1 MKKVSVYLRNHIDGP
16 SCYYRVV
23 QFIDHI
29 DNVDFKINDAL
40 NIHDFRR
47 NMDEKNRIVKKILQ
61 TLFLLKICIRR
72 YMQIKVDL
80 KKNPDAIIIQR
91 EMFPRVLPK
100 FFFRMYKKLLS
111 QTTIIW
117 DFDDSILT
125 SGEISRMEW
134 SLLSKYSNKIVATS
148 DYLLDSV
155 QVEKGKKVAL
165 PTTDGFCE
173 NIDVYAIRD
182 KRVKSFDYIIN
193 LVWIG
198 THSNLKNIINILPHL
213 NDAGMVI
220 KQHHKNLELE
230 IVCNIDAPDLYVK
243 YDGLNIKFTH
253 WTRENAQNAILNA
266 HIGLMPLPNNEFSKG
281 KGGFKLVQYI
291 ASGIP
296 VIGSNVGF
304 NKEIVTP
311 NIGMLIDEDGGWK
324 KAIVEFSLNF
334 DKWEQSAFFARE
346 RYQEKFSYK
355 ANLDFWK
362 KMLSN

>member
-23 QFIDHI
+23 QFINHI
-29 DNVDFKINDAL
+29 DNVDFKINNAL

-61 TLFLLKICIRR
+61 ALFLLKICIRR

-80 KKNPDAIIIQR
+80 KKKPDAIIIQR

-100 FFFRMYKKLLS
+100 FFIRMYKKLLS
-111 QTTIIW
+111 QTTVIW

-125 SGEISRMEW
+125 SGEISRTEW

-148 DYLLDSV
+148 DYLLESV
-155 QVEKGKKVAL
+155 QTEKEKKVAL

-173 NIDVYAIRD
+173 NIDLCDIQD
-182 KRVKSFDYIIN
+182 KRENIFGDTVN

-198 THSNLKNIINILPHL
+198 THSNLNNIVKILPQL
-213 NDAGMVI
+213 NKAGLI
-220 KQHHKNLELE
+220 LKQHNKKLELE
-230 IVCNIDAPDLYVK
+230 IVCNVDVPELYAK
-243 YDGLNIKFTH
+243 YDGLNIKFTF
-253 WTRENAQNAILNA
+253 WTRENAQNAILKA
-266 HIGLMPLPNNEFSKG
+266 HIGLMPIPDNEFSKG
-281 KGGFKLVQYI
+281 KGGFKLVQCI

-304 NKEIVTP
+304 NKEIVTSD
-311 NIGMLIDEDGGWK
+311 IGVLIDENEKWGD
-324 KAIVEFSLNF
+324 AVAEFAFNF
-334 DKWEQSAFFARE
+334 DKWKKSALAAQK
-346 RYQEKFSYK
+346 RYQEKFSYRASLDYWK
-355 ANLDFWK
+355 RMLAN
-362 KMLSN
+362 